1 MFNMLT
7 IRSKKVLL
15 KFINCF
21 LFVFFNS
28 DFRKLLS
35 LISAKINNNTDINKG
50 IILFDNFESF
60 QNTCF
65 RLIYLPI
72 FSFFFKSKLKYF
84 NLNYSP
90 IYKKLYDSINAEK
103 IVVYLNRDQKKEKEI
118 LFENII
124 KRSKTKKDVLNI
136 TVDNVNIGLDIYESY
151 LIRFHQASIFCV
163 NKNKNLYK
171 IINIS
176 LTNYIFWKDFIKKNN
191 IEAVLLSHRCY
202 IETNILN
209 RLAIKNSIPV
219 FTLSGDGFG
228 INRWNTLKLQLFDYY
243 PKIFRELNNKERRK
257 GLNFAKKRLQKRL
270 DGKIGVD
277 MNYSTKSAF
286 SKNKTLDNNL
296 LFDKNKINILICTHC
311 FYDNPHAYGK
321 IFFCDFY
328 EWLLFLAKISNQTDY
343 NWFIKPHP
351 DYLPG
356 TLENIKKVVPYF
368 KNIELINPLTSF
380 NQLKDKID
388 KIITVYGSVGH
399 ELPLLGFEV
408 INCADQNPH
417 KAYKFCFTP
426 RNLLS
431 LKNKLLNLKKKNY
444 LVNKNKIY
452 EFYYMHYHFFKYN
465 LINNYFFNKN
475 KVFSLKKFINLLK
488 EKNYINKNVRS
499 RILKFLK
506 LKEIM
511 TVNSRILS
519 ILKKVSYY
527 Q

>member
-1 MFNMLT
+1 ML
-7 IRSKKVLL
+7 IVRVKQFLL
-15 KFINCF
+15 KLIKSF
-21 LFVFFNS
+21 LFYYFNS
-28 DFRKLLS
+28 DFQKLLS
-35 LISAKINNNTDINKG
+35 LISTKINNNKDINEG

-90 IYKKLYDSINAEK
+90 IYKKLYDCINAKK
-103 IVVYLNRDQKKEKEI
+103 ISVYLNHDQKKEKKF
-118 LFENII
+118 LFQTII
-124 KRSKTKKDVLNI
+124 KKNKTKKNILNI
-136 TVDNVNIGLDIYESY
+136 TIDNVNIGLDIYELY

-163 NKNKNLYK
+163 SKNKNLYK
-171 IINIS
+171 IINDS
-176 LTNYIFWKDFIKKNN
+176 LTNYIFWRDFIKKNN
-191 IEAVLLSHRCY
+191 VEAVLLSHRCY

-228 INRWNTLKLQLFDYY
+228 INRWHTLKLELFDYY
-243 PKIFRELNNKERRK
+243 PIIFKELNDKERIR
-257 GLNFAKKRLQKRL
+257 GLSLAKKRLQKRL
-270 DGKIGVD
+270 DGEIGVD

-286 SKNKTLDNNL
+286 SNNKTLDDNL

-356 TLENIKKVVPYF
+356 TLENIKRILPYF
-368 KNIELINPLTSF
+368 KNIKLIDPLTSF
-380 NQLKDKID
+380 HQLKDKID

-408 INCADQNPH
+408 INCAAQNPH

-426 RNLLS
+426 KNLLS

-444 LVNKNKIY
+444 SVNNSKIY

-465 LINNYFFNKN
+465 LINIDFFKKN
-475 KVFSLKKFINLLK
+475 QFFSLKKFINLLNK
-488 EKNYINKNVRS
+488 KNYIKKNVRK
-499 RILKFLK
+499 RIFKFLK
-506 LKEIM
+506 FKEIM

-527 Q
+527 H